1 MLHTVVVGCKR
12 REKERRKRREIV
24 LGSVESKD
32 SKLLFD
38 DLHIDCS
45 SRLLLDLDL
54 DLEREMKIE

>member
-1 MLHTVVVGCKR
+1 MLQTVVVGCKR

-24 LGSVESKD
+24 LDSVASKG

-45 SRLLLDLDL
+45 SKLLLDL

>member
-1 MLHTVVVGCKR
+1 VLQTVVVGCKR

-24 LGSVESKD
+24 LGSVGSKD

-45 SRLLLDLDL
+45 SRLFLDL